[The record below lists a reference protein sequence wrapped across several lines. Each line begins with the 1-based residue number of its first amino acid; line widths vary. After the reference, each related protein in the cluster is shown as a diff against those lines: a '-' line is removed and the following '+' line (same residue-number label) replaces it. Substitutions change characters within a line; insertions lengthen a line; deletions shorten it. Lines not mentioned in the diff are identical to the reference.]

1 MKKILYYIFLSI
13 LIISCTSFNEE
24 NDVHE
29 KVDLKKLSN
38 ELFSTYKYEV
48 DTDRNK
54 SSTQLIVIK
63 INKENF
69 SINDYNDVKNKLL
82 SRKWDFVDSY
92 DNYYNF
98 CKTNNYSIDILNPIH
113 DRHYT
118 RDGDEVNF
126 KSKDYWYFALYFNK
140 LGVNNCIEYYGK

>member
-38 ELFSTYKYEV
+38 ELFITYKYEV
-48 DTDRNK
+48 DTDSNK
-54 SSTQLIVIK
+54 SSTQLLVIK

-140 LGVNNCIEYYGK
+140 LGVNNCMEYYGK

>member
-140 LGVNNCIEYYGK
+140 LGVNNCMEYYGK

>member
-1 MKKILYYIFLSI
+1 MIVRKFIFSLFIFSLYCS
-13 LIISCTSFNEE
+13 LIACSTNATSLQE
-24 NDVHE
+24 
-29 KVDLKKLSN
+29 LSN

-113 DRHYT
+113 DRH
-118 RDGDEVNF
+118 
-126 KSKDYWYFALYFNK
+126 
-140 LGVNNCIEYYGK
+140 

>member
-1 MKKILYYIFLSI
+1 MIVRKFIFSLFIFSLYCS
-13 LIISCTSFNEE
+13 LIACSTNATSLQE
-24 NDVHE
+24 
-29 KVDLKKLSN
+29 LSN

-92 DNYYNF
+92 D
-98 CKTNNYSIDILNPIH
+98 
-113 DRHYT
+113 
-118 RDGDEVNF
+118 
-126 KSKDYWYFALYFNK
+126 
-140 LGVNNCIEYYGK
+140 

>member
-126 KSKDYWYFALYFNK
+126 KSKDYWYFALYF
-140 LGVNNCIEYYGK
+140 

>member
-140 LGVNNCIEYYGK
+140 LGVDN

>member
-118 RDGDEVNF
+118 RDGDEV
-126 KSKDYWYFALYFNK
+126 
-140 LGVNNCIEYYGK
+140 